1 VSLRGVHQTES
12 APPRALDAP
21 RLRARGRSLDRVLEQ
36 YGLYVALLLLMGL
49 FTVLSPAFLTIDN
62 ALSVLRQIS
71 TVGIMAVGEGAVIL
85 AGGIDVS
92 VGSVVGLGGMTAAL
106 ALRDWGAAPAVATT
120 LGVLS
125 GLAVGLMNGLVIT
138 RLRVNPFVT
147 TLAMLSAVRGIVY
160 VVSNQYDVRFPEL
173 APFLFLGRGY
183 VGPIPFAV
191 VILAVVTV
199 FAGLVESH
207 TTLGRSIHALGGNES
222 ATRLS
227 GVPVDRVRLA
237 TYAVSGAC
245 AGLGGVITTSQIA
258 IAVPYQ
264 GSGLELD
271 VIAAVVVGGISLS
284 GGMGRV
290 LLAVVGAVFIGVLAN
305 GMALLDVPN
314 IWQLVI
320 KGLAIVLAV
329 ALYNTA
335 GARRA

>member
-1 VSLRGVHQTES
+1 MSLRGMQTES
-12 APPRALDAP
+12 APPRPLEAP
-21 RLRARGRSLDRVLEQ
+21 RLGVRGRAVERLLAE
-36 YGLYVALLLLMGL
+36 YGLYLALVVLMAI
-49 FTVLSPAFLTIDN
+49 FTMLSPAFLTVDN

-71 TVGIMAVGEGAVIL
+71 TVGIMAVGEAAVIL

-106 ALRDWGAAPAVATT
+106 ALRDWAAPPWVATT

-125 GLAVGLMNGLVIT
+125 GLAVGVANGLVIT

-147 TLAMLSAVRGIVY
+147 TLATLSAVRGIVY

-183 VGPIPFAV
+183 IGPIPFAV
-191 VILAVVTV
+191 VVLAVVTV
-199 FAGLVESH
+199 VAWLVESH
-207 TTLGRSIHALGGNES
+207 TTIGRSIHALGGNES

-227 GVPVDRVRLA
+227 GVAVDRVRLG
-237 TYAVSGAC
+237 TYAACGAC
-245 AGLGGVITTSQIA
+245 AGLAGVITTSQIA

-264 GSGLELD
+264 GNGLELD
-271 VIAAVVVGGISLS
+271 VIAAVVVGGIALS
-284 GGMGRV
+284 GGVGRI

-320 KGLAIVLAV
+320 KGLAIVVAV

-335 GARRA
+335 GVRRS